1 MNILVDTNVLLSAAL
16 RDRLPEQVVLHV
28 ATSDEHRW
36 IVTVEILQ
44 EYLEVLKRP
53 KFELPDHVLRN
64 WSELIALR
72 TVEVPSSPQ
81 EVNLPRDPKDAKFL
95 AAAITS
101 DADLLLTGDRDLLE
115 AKLTLRTRVISVAES
130 ASELKIV

>member
-81 EVNLPRDPKDAKFL
+81 VVNLPRDPKDAKFL

>member
-53 KFELPDHVLRN
+53 KFELPDHVLRK

-81 EVNLPRDPKDAKFL
+81 VVNLPRDPKDAKFL